1 MIYQDFLELLRVLE
15 RHKVK
20 YAIIGGYAVG
30 IHAEPRYTKDLDL
43 IVEPTL
49 KNGKALLAALD
60 AFGAPTS
67 NLTKDEIAK
76 PGLLYVFGIEPLRVD
91 ILNRIKGTS
100 VAEIIKRSIKI
111 KLQNTVMS
119 VASIPDMI
127 KLKKIA
133 GRPQDLVDIEK
144 LLEKNKKV
152 GNSSRLGLPKKKKLS
167 KKKKL
172 PKKKK

>member
-1 MIYQDFLELLRVLE
+1 MIYQDFLELLHVLE
-15 RHKVK
+15 KHKVK

-43 IVEPTL
+43 IIDPTL

-60 AFGAPTS
+60 EFGAPIN
-67 NLTKDEIAK
+67 NLTKEEIAK

-100 VAEIIKRSIKI
+100 VSKIINRSEKI

-119 VASIPDMI
+119 VVSVPDLI
-127 KLKKIA
+127 KLKKLA
-133 GRPQDLVDIEK
+133 SRPQDLVDIQK
-144 LLEKNKKV
+144 LLEHKKKV
-152 GNSSRLGLPKKKKLS
+152 DNSSRRGPAKKKK
-167 KKKKL
+167 
-172 PKKKK
+172 